1 MIDNEVIRTIMA
13 RRSTKGFREDPIPQ
27 EFIDTI
33 VETGRNAP
41 NAFNYQK
48 WEFYVVSDREW
59 IRKESEIS
67 AKLLGGEPSDHVFYN
82 APVIIIIVDDRGHRT
97 PFQDAGCAME
107 NMFIAAQSLGLGSCW
122 INQFMTINDEP
133 EVIDLLKEIGI
144 DETKM
149 VTALGAFGYPAK
161 PPKDKE
167 IVSKVHYV
175 K

>member
-1 MIDNEVIRTIMA
+1 M
-13 RRSTKGFREDPIPQ
+13 
-27 EFIDTI
+27 
-33 VETGRNAP
+33 
-41 NAFNYQK
+41 
-48 WEFYVVSDREW
+48 
-59 IRKESEIS
+59 
-67 AKLLGGEPSDHVFYN
+67 
-82 APVIIIIVDDRGHRT
+82 IIIIVDDRGHRT

-133 EVIDLLKEIGI
+133 EVIELLKEIGI

-175 K
+175 